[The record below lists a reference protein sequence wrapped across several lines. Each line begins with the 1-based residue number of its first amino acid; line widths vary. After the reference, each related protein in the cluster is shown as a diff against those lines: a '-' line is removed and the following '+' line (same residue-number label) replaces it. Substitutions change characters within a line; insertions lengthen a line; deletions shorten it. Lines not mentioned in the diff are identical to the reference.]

1 MSVIGKKLNPIQ
13 SSGGG
18 GNSTVSHNNDD
29 GSSNSQPTQSI
40 TPDGVL
46 SLTKIA
52 EEYMCSPGIYL
63 QLEIKKKN
71 KGTTTRKIDLSAISF
86 GTNAQ
91 LCWAFLLTPTTLF
104 INKYEDMWPTTDSIL
119 DK

>member
-13 SSGGG
+13 SSGG
-18 GNSTVSHNNDD
+18 SVSHSNDD

-52 EEYMCSPGIYL
+52 DEYMCSPGIYL
-63 QLEIKKKN
+63 QLEIEKEKK
-71 KGTTTRKIDLSAISF
+71 TTT
-86 GTNAQ
+86 
-91 LCWAFLLTPTTLF
+91 
-104 INKYEDMWPTTDSIL
+104 
-119 DK
+119 